1 MRSER
6 LYGKQT
12 PGPIVALSDNTD
24 VNALRKLFLEEL
36 GDIYWAEKELTVLLP
51 KIADR
56 VSSEELADAIL
67 DNLGMSFNHV
77 NRLEDV
83 FLSLREQAG
92 GTRCETMAGL
102 IRETERIILSGETGM
117 FRDAAVLSVVKRIR
131 YYEIASYGI
140 LCSFSRAL
148 GEIEVL
154 TIMENALDE
163 ERDAYRTLIHSAKF
177 ILNT

>member
-1 MRSER
+1 MRIEK
-6 LYGKQT
+6 LHGKLN
-12 PGPIVALSDNTD
+12 PEPVVALQPNTEMK
-24 VNALRKLFLEEL
+24 NLRKLFLEEL
-36 GDIYWAEKELTVLLP
+36 RDIYWAEKELTLLLP
-51 KIADR
+51 KIADK

-67 DNLGMSFNHV
+67 DNMTMSFNHV

-83 FLSLREQAG
+83 FVSLHEQACAV
-92 GTRCETMAGL
+92 RCETMAGL
-102 IRETERIILSGETGM
+102 IRETERIISSGETGM

-148 GEIEVL
+148 GEIKVL
-154 TIMENALDE
+154 TIMEDALDE
-163 ERDAYRTLIHSAKF
+163 EREAYRNLIHSAKF